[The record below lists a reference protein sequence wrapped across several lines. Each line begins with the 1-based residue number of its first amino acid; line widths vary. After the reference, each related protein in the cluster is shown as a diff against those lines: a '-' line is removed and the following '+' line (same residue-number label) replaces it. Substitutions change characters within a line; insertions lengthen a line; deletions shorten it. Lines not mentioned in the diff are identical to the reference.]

1 MDTNIRNMTPH
12 PVDFVLPSGETRTLA
27 PDSAGPARVAETL
40 HPVASGDV
48 AGIPL
53 VRKILGEI
61 VGLPAPVSGT
71 ALLVSALVATAA
83 WARKRTDVLAIAEF
97 VRDSAGRVVGA
108 KSLASH
114 PTLGFQCGWGY

>member
-1 MDTNIRNMTPH
+1 MDTNIRNLTPH

-27 PDSAGPARVAETL
+27 PDPAGPARVAETL
-40 HPVASGDV
+40 HPVPTGEV

-53 VRKILGEI
+53 VQKILGEI
-61 VGLPAPVSGT
+61 VGLPAPVPGT

-83 WARKRTDVLAIAEF
+83 WGRERTDVLAIGEF

-108 KSLASH
+108 KSLAPH
-114 PTLGFQCGWGY
+114 PTLGFQEVRV